1 MACKQWNDDWV
12 AHLYGELEPHETTR
26 LTEHLERC
34 ASCAETL
41 QQLSSTREVLHQCAP
56 AVPSAP
62 RVVVLRPRPAWR
74 PVWAFAAGLACALLV
89 FAIGLNLLPAG
100 GTADQQAQLA
110 RLEQRLQQIE
120 QLSPVSQNVLT
131 RQEFEAGLTRL
142 AQRGE
147 VDRARDFEFLLTEIS
162 AVEYRN
168 GSRINTNREALRYA
182 MLASRP
188 EVSEK

>member
-12 AHLYGELEPHETTR
+12 AHLYGELEPQEADR

-41 QQLSSTREVLHQCAP
+41 QQLSSTRELLHRCAP
-56 AVPSAP
+56 EVPHAP

-74 PVWAFAAGLACALLV
+74 PVWAFAAGLACAVLV

-100 GTADQQAQLA
+100 ATGDQQARLA
-110 RLEQRLQQIE
+110 QLEQRLQQVE
-120 QLSPVSQNVLT
+120 QVSPATQELLT
-131 RQEFEAGLTRL
+131 RQEFEAELARL
-142 AQRGE
+142 AQRAE

-162 AVEYRN
+162 AAEYRN
-168 GSRINTNREALRYA
+168 DSRINNNSEALRYA

-188 EVSEK
+188 GVSEK